1 MSFLSRLFGKK
12 ETCHSAPPNERAM
25 QNVLQEAKRQNKEAA
40 DQLSAVTHRQVQ
52 DAELIRQVVSDLL
65 DRTDKRKAAR

>member
-12 ETCHSAPPNERAM
+12 ETCGSTPPNEHAM

-40 DQLSAVTHRQVQ
+40 DKLSAVTHRQVQ